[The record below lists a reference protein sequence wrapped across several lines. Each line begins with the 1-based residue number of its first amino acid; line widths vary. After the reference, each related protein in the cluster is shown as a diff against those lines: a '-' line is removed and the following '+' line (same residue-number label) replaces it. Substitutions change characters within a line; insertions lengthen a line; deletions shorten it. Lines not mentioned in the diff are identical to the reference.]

1 MIVGDAAR
9 VVDPFTG
16 GGIYNAM
23 FTGKLAAETAVKAIS
38 LGDVS
43 KKALMDYDTGW
54 RNSSFGKHLARNWQI
69 RKYFISLSDE
79 KMNALIQS
87 TAQMDLE
94 NFSTLKLIKEIMKRN
109 PALVAELAAQI
120 TQGALK
126 RVLGSER
133 LSTIF

>member
-1 MIVGDAAR
+1 MLCL
-9 VVDPFTG
+9 P
-16 GGIYNAM
+16 
-23 FTGKLAAETAVKAIS
+23 GKLAAETAVKAIS

-43 KKALMDYDTGW
+43 KKVLMDYDTGW
-54 RNSSFGKHLARNWQI
+54 RNSSFGKHLARSWQI

-79 KMNALIQS
+79 KMNTLIQS
-87 TAQMDLE
+87 AAQMDLE

-126 RVLGSER
+126 RVLGYER

>member
-1 MIVGDAAR
+1 LQSSVEYFPLEGASTTH
-9 VVDPFTG
+9 DPR
-16 GGIYNAM
+16 
-23 FTGKLAAETAVKAIS
+23 
-38 LGDVS
+38 
-43 KKALMDYDTGW
+43 W
-54 RNSSFGKHLARNWQI
+54 RNSSFGKHLALAWQI

-94 NFSTLKLIKEIMKRN
+94 HFSTLKLIKEIMKRN

-126 RVLGSER
+126 SVLGSER